1 MSVKNY
7 WRQSEKYI
15 YVAAHRGWSEQYPEN
30 TMEAYRAAAALGV
43 DQIEIDVRVTK
54 DGELVLIHD
63 ATVDRTTNGTGRV
76 CDMTLA
82 ELRAL
87 DAGSYKDPKFAGC
100 RIPTLKEFMDF
111 VTPLENMTVDFE
123 LKEYPTEGWE
133 QTAYDVCDRVL
144 QMIADYNFTDRCV
157 INTFSTKL
165 HEYIREK
172 YGDRFK
178 HHVYFPETHHADAKV
193 CVYDY
198 AYCVCMFGAPYM
210 AAKKDF
216 DAIRAHGA
224 RPWAGA
230 AVRDEEGVN
239 EMIRCGAELVTC
251 NNPDVI
257 LDILRRK
264 GYHA

>member
-1 MSVKNY
+1 MNY
-7 WRQSEKYI
+7 WRQSDKYI

-30 TMEAYRAAAALGV
+30 TMEAYKAAAELGV

-54 DGELVLIHD
+54 DNELVLIHD

-87 DAGSYKDPKFAGC
+87 DAGVKKDPRFAGC

-111 VTPLENMTVDFE
+111 VQPIAGMTVDFE
-123 LKEYPTEGWE
+123 LKEYPNEGWE
-133 QTAYDVCDRVL
+133 ATAYEVCDRVL
-144 QMIADYNFTDRCV
+144 QMIEDYDLTDRCV

-165 HEYIREK
+165 HEYIRAK
-172 YGDRFK
+172 YGDRYK
-178 HHVYFPETHHADAKV
+178 HHVYFPEEKYHSDAKESL
-193 CVYDY
+193 YNF

-210 AAKKDF
+210 ASKEDCEAV
-216 DAIRAHGA
+216 RQRGV
-224 RPWAGA
+224 RTWAGA
-230 AVRDEEGVN
+230 AVRDEDGVN
-239 EMIRCGAELVTC
+239 EMIRCGMELVTC

-257 LDILRRK
+257 LALLRKK
-264 GYHA
+264 GYHD